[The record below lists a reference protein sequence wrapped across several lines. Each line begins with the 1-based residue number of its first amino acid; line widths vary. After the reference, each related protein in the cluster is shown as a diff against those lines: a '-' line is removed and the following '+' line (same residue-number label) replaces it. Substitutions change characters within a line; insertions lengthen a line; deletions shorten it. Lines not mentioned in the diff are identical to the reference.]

1 MAFKL
6 PIPGGLKKDQKSVD
20 KAGAS
25 LKADAKPGDS
35 LSNLSQSPLN
45 KPAPKPAAK
54 SGGGFNLFGFGKQTP
69 VAPKKVPG
77 PITTAQTTSQT
88 TQQGP
93 ATNSGFSATANKTQ
107 KIAAA
112 VAATKVTKPKKVTK
126 GAFKLPIIGDKPLIN
141 QLIVL
146 LVIAAIFVF
155 LAIAATVYYQIKKD
169 HASTYTNITSQLQF
183 HTQRLAKS
191 GGLAARGDAVSF
203 PQLQDSRDEFQRY
216 LDTLNNGGEAF
227 STQVPSAR
235 VSEELTSRLEELT
248 KRFADSSNAATSIL
262 AAKTDLTDLSRNIAQ
277 VRSGAEELA
286 ALSQDLTGLMQQ
298 SGASPAQILKV
309 NRLTFYAERL
319 GRGSAEIL
327 GSDIIDPEVPFLMG
341 KDTNDFRELI
351 KALESGSDALGITAL
366 RDGDTKVRV
375 AKLREQFLSFEQNI
389 QPILGNVQKLVS
401 ARQSGRALQQGSEQ
415 LLGNVEQMQ
424 QALAAEKNSFP
435 LLLAL
440 LFGLLALATL
450 ALLAVVFLGDARRRA
465 AESEAENKRNQEAI
479 LRLLNEMGDLADG
492 DLTIRAKVTEDITGA
507 IADSM
512 NYTIDELR
520 TLVTGVNNASNSV
533 SVRSQQA
540 QAVSVQL
547 LDAAEKQSK
556 EIQNTTQDVLRVAE
570 TLTLVSASAE
580 ESSQVAMRS
589 LAAADKGRMA
599 VQNSITGMNDIREQI
614 QETSKRIKRLGES
627 SQEIGEIV
635 ELISDIT
642 EQTNVLALNAAIQ
655 AASAGEA
662 GRGFSVVAEEV
673 QRLAERSGEATKQ
686 IGAIVKTIQAD
697 TQDAVAAMEK
707 STTGVVEGAKLSDAA
722 GQALSEIDLVTKN
735 LAGLIQKISDDT
747 QTQATSAN
755 KVARNMQ
762 DILEINRQTSVGTQQ
777 TATSIK
783 DLADVASDL
792 KASVSGFK
800 L

>member
-1 MAFKL
+1 MALKL
-6 PIPGGLKKDQKSVD
+6 PTIGNKDKKPTAPGNSATQPVKSGKSGSSIFGFLNKS
-20 KAGAS
+20 KAKAPIGATTTATGKASGAS
-25 LKADAKPGDS
+25 PSTAGGQTGDQTRKIKAE
-35 LSNLSQSPLN
+35 
-45 KPAPKPAAK
+45 
-54 SGGGFNLFGFGKQTP
+54 
-69 VAPKKVPG
+69 VA
-77 PITTAQTTSQT
+77 
-88 TQQGP
+88 
-93 ATNSGFSATANKTQ
+93 ANK
-107 KIAAA
+107 
-112 VAATKVTKPKKVTK
+112 VAKTKKE
-126 GAFKLPIIGDKPLIN
+126 GAGFKLPIIGDRPAEQQLPILLIIAGFFGA
-141 QLIVL
+141 LTIGSIVL
-146 LVIAAIFVF
+146 DAINRSNV
-155 LAIAATVYYQIKKD
+155 
-169 HASTYTNITSQLQF
+169 STYTNITSQLQF

-191 GGLAARGDAVSF
+191 AGLAARGDAVSF

-216 LDTLNNGGEAF
+216 LDVLNNGGEAF
-227 STQVPSAR
+227 TNNVPTAR
-235 VSEELTSRLEELT
+235 ISEELTSRLEELT
-248 KRFADSSNAATSIL
+248 KRFSDASGSATSIL
-262 AAKTDLTDLSRNIAQ
+262 AAKNDLVDLSRNIAQ
-277 VRSGAEELA
+277 VRAGAEELA

-298 SGASPAQILKV
+298 SGAPPAQVLKV
-309 NRLTFYAERL
+309 NRLTFLAERL

-327 GSDIIDPEVPFLMG
+327 GAEVIDPEVPFLMG

-351 KALESGSDALGITAL
+351 KALESGSDALGISAL
-366 RDGDTKVRV
+366 RDGDAKSKVT
-375 AKLREQFLSFEQNI
+375 KLREQFTGFEQNI
-389 QPILGNVQKLVS
+389 GPILGNVQKLVS

-415 LLGNVEQMQ
+415 LLSNVEQLQ
-424 QALAAEKNSFP
+424 NAFAVEKKNVPLILAIVFGIVAL
-435 LLLAL
+435 LVLAL
-440 LFGLLALATL
+440 IAA
-450 ALLAVVFLGDARRRA
+450 VFLSDARKRA

-520 TLVTGVNNASNSV
+520 TLVTGVNNASTQV
-533 SVRSQQA
+533 SVKSQQA

-556 EIQNTTQDVLRVAE
+556 EIQDTTQDVLSVAE
-570 TLTLVSASAE
+570 TLTKVSSNAE

-589 LAAADKGRMA
+589 LAAADKGRLA
-599 VQNSITGMNDIREQI
+599 VQNSISGMNDIRDQI

-722 GQALSEIDLVTKN
+722 GQALSEIDSVTKN
-735 LAGLIQKISDDT
+735 LASLIQKISTDT
-747 QTQATSAN
+747 QSQAASAN

-762 DILEINRQTSVGTQQ
+762 DILEINRQTTAGTQQ
-777 TATSIK
+777 TASSIK
-783 DLADVASDL
+783 ELAEVASDL

>member
-1 MAFKL
+1 
-6 PIPGGLKKDQKSVD
+6 
-20 KAGAS
+20 
-25 LKADAKPGDS
+25 
-35 LSNLSQSPLN
+35 
-45 KPAPKPAAK
+45 
-54 SGGGFNLFGFGKQTP
+54 
-69 VAPKKVPG
+69 
-77 PITTAQTTSQT
+77 
-88 TQQGP
+88 
-93 ATNSGFSATANKTQ
+93 
-107 KIAAA
+107 
-112 VAATKVTKPKKVTK
+112 
-126 GAFKLPIIGDKPLIN
+126 
-141 QLIVL
+141 
-146 LVIAAIFVF
+146 
-155 LAIAATVYYQIKKD
+155 
-169 HASTYTNITSQLQF
+169 
-183 HTQRLAKS
+183 
-191 GGLAARGDAVSF
+191 
-203 PQLQDSRDEFQRY
+203 
-216 LDTLNNGGEAF
+216 
-227 STQVPSAR
+227 
-235 VSEELTSRLEELT
+235 
-248 KRFADSSNAATSIL
+248 
-262 AAKTDLTDLSRNIAQ
+262 
-277 VRSGAEELA
+277 
-286 ALSQDLTGLMQQ
+286 
-298 SGASPAQILKV
+298 
-309 NRLTFYAERL
+309 
-319 GRGSAEIL
+319 
-327 GSDIIDPEVPFLMG
+327 
-341 KDTNDFRELI
+341 
-351 KALESGSDALGITAL
+351 
-366 RDGDTKVRV
+366 
-375 AKLREQFLSFEQNI
+375 
-389 QPILGNVQKLVS
+389 
-401 ARQSGRALQQGSEQ
+401 
-415 LLGNVEQMQ
+415 
-424 QALAAEKNSFP
+424 
-435 LLLAL
+435 
-440 LFGLLALATL
+440 
-450 ALLAVVFLGDARRRA
+450 
-465 AESEAENKRNQEAI
+465 
-479 LRLLNEMGDLADG
+479 
-492 DLTIRAKVTEDITGA
+492 
-507 IADSM
+507 
-512 NYTIDELR
+512 
-520 TLVTGVNNASNSV
+520 
-533 SVRSQQA
+533 VRSQQA

-735 LAGLIQKISDDT
+735 LASLIQKISDDT

>member
-6 PIPGGLKKDQKSVD
+6 PLPSSAKKTDQPATKTPAGAGAASAKPAGKPIAKKEVGGLAALMGFGKK
-20 KAGAS
+20 
-25 LKADAKPGDS
+25 
-35 LSNLSQSPLN
+35 
-45 KPAPKPAAK
+45 KPAAI
-54 SGGGFNLFGFGKQTP
+54 G
-69 VAPKKVPG
+69 PKTLVSPA
-77 PITTAQTTSQT
+77 TAQVPPT
-88 TQQGP
+88 TQGP
-93 ATNSGFSATANKTQ
+93 KTNSGFASTANQTQ
-107 KIAAA
+107 KIAAT
-112 VAATKVTKPKKVTK
+112 VAATKVSKSKKAATGVY
-126 GAFKLPIIGDKPLIN
+126 KLPIIGNKPLVS
-141 QLIVL
+141 QLITL
-146 LVIAAIFVF
+146 LMLAGLFALLAVIALVF
-155 LAIAATVYYQIKKD
+155 DRINTANN
-169 HASTYTNITSQLQF
+169 STYTNISSQLQF

-203 PQLQDSRDEFQRY
+203 AQLQDSRDQFQ
-216 LDTLNNGGEAF
+216 LFLETLNNGGEVLN
-227 STQVPSAR
+227 TKVPSAR
-235 VSEELTSRLEELT
+235 SSEESTSRLEELT
-248 KRFADSSNAATSIL
+248 KRFSDASASATSIL

-309 NRLTFYAERL
+309 NRLTFLAERL

-327 GSDIIDPEVPFLMG
+327 GAEVIDPEVPFLMG
-341 KDTNDFRELI
+341 KDTNDFRELV

-366 RDGDTKVRV
+366 RDPDTKPRV
-375 AKLREQFLSFEQNI
+375 AKLREQFTSFDKSI

-415 LLGNVEQMQ
+415 LLSNVEQLQ
-424 QALAAEKNSFP
+424 NAFAAQRNIWPLALA
-435 LLLAL
+435 LI
-440 LFGLLALATL
+440 FGLLTLATL

-533 SVRSQQA
+533 SIRSQQA

-556 EIQNTTQDVLRVAE
+556 EIQSTTQDVLRVAE

-580 ESSQVAMRS
+580 ESAQVAMRS
-589 LAAADKGRMA
+589 LAAADKGRLA

-673 QRLAERSGEATKQ
+673 QRLAERSAEATKQ

-707 STTGVVEGAKLSDAA
+707 STTGVVDGAKLSDAA
-722 GQALSEIDLVTKN
+722 GQALTEIDSVTKN
-735 LAGLIQKISDDT
+735 LAGLIQKISDDA
-747 QTQATSAN
+747 QTQAASAN

-762 DILEINRQTSVGTQQ
+762 EILEINRQTTVGTQQ